1 MTAKPDADDPVA
13 FLKVLKKGV
22 RDVISDKDSTPGE
35 RVAAINAGVKIAMVV
50 HKISGADEDS
60 FFK

>member
-1 MTAKPDADDPVA
+1 MAKAAEADDSVA

-22 RDVISDKDSTPGE
+22 RDVIGNKDSTPGE

>member
-1 MTAKPDADDPVA
+1 MTKPVSDDDSVA

-22 RDVISDKDSTPGE
+22 RDVIGNKDSTPGE

-50 HKISGADEDS
+50 HKISGSDEDS